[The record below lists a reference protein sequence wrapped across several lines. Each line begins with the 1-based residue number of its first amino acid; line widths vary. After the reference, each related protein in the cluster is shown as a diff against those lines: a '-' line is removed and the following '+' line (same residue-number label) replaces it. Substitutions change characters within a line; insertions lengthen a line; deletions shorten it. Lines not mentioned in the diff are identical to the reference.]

1 MIHGLPLAR
10 KRTTILLSIS
20 MCSNIYIYSWCIVD
34 LLSQMLKSKGHPYTE
49 AKELILLSPW
59 LEIHHIKP
67 HLEFNIPLSLTAPF
81 TAKGIEK
88 LEAIKSIS
96 MAHFFENTASLI
108 NEK

>member
-1 MIHGLPLAR
+1 M
-10 KRTTILLSIS
+10 
-20 MCSNIYIYSWCIVD
+20 VD

-67 HLEFNIPLSLTAPF
+67 HLELNIPLSLTAPF